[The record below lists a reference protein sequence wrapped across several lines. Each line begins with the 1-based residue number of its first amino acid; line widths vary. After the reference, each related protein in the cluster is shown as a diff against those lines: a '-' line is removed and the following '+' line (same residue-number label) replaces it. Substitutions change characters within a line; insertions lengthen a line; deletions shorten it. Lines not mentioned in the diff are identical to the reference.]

1 MCTAQ
6 HVPLTYL
13 RWVAWQARGGVGV
26 LQGHREQATSNG
38 AEQRIHF
45 PHLYVAFLC
54 CVHVCPSNHRLMHS
68 VVDFAD
74 EKLLLYVSS
83 SLSSARRDSS
93 HVLTRRSVWIPSQAG
108 TCSHT
113 PEPEVGGGARRE
125 QIEIINGSS
134 KTPNLDNR
142 TRSSRAHQQHA
153 SQWTTC
159 TTCTPVLGSHTA
171 APGLSG
177 LVAPLLALRA
187 VVVCKVKRLART
199 MFRHDCNST
208 MRFGEIKDKF
218 LLSSGGTFKPNFSLT
233 DAPENWWRTSR
244 FGSSQ
249 RFVDVDKDKVRF

>member
-1 MCTAQ
+1 MGTAPTSPLHHRCSSEYRAECTAQ

-54 CVHVCPSNHRLMHS
+54 CVHVCPSSHRLMHS

-153 SQWTTC
+153 SRSGPPPPARLCSAATQQPRASVDLLHHCWRC
-159 TTCTPVLGSHTA
+159 ELWLCAKSSATPAPCFAMTA
-171 APGLSG
+171 TAPCDSG
-177 LVAPLLALRA
+177 RS
-187 VVVCKVKRLART
+187 RT
-199 MFRHDCNST
+199 SSCCPA
-208 MRFGEIKDKF
+208 EV
-218 LLSSGGTFKPNFSLT
+218 LSSP
-233 DAPENWWRTSR
+233 TSA
-244 FGSSQ
+244 
-249 RFVDVDKDKVRF
+249 